1 MKSLRQAR
9 RGSVIL
15 IAVIFSAVLAI
26 VAGSL
31 LGYTMSERRLNQ
43 RSALRY
49 EAKNAA
55 EAVLEYGAAELS
67 VRFKSD
73 LNFSSSAL
81 ATSPLEV
88 FGTRVASLFANSGGV
103 RWTNI
108 DPGSI
113 RLWVS
118 QTSESGRR
126 YIDPTNP
133 ANDFDPLR
141 GQRVSVRAVRMLA
154 TAAATTTTGLS
165 AVAQATQLFE
175 VREAALFNYAIF
187 YNLPMEFHP
196 SPAMTIV
203 GPVHSNYDT
212 NLTEGNGLRFM
223 GMFSTAGKFTAGA
236 TTAGRPN
243 GRNIAFTT
251 GIDDDGVGGIDTV
264 SIVNPAVNGRAL
276 STYVDSDLN
285 QRDASLNFGDTAS
298 QIWRGFV
305 QDESHGVMPHNPPGV
320 LTGADAHKLIEP
332 PDATGTATIESQK
345 FSKRAG
351 LYLVVEPDGRV
362 TTLNGADFAVEYKSQ
377 PAASRAAWR
386 ANAANLPKIVT
397 PPSGMVNST
406 RRMYDHRE
414 GRWVNMVDIN
424 VGVMRTAVN
433 TTTPNAASN
442 FKVDGA
448 DWSIDGTSGWNGI
461 VYVDVESPLSGYNT
475 TSDVG
480 GVGTGSGSRT
490 AVRLVNGAQLP
501 NRSAVSAGRAEG
513 LTVATNAPAY
523 LVGHYNS
530 NGTLAADLS
539 DMTTPE
545 TNEVPAAIVADS
557 VNILSRAWWDASTA
571 KPIGD
576 GTSSSTTRP
585 AAGATEISC
594 AFLTGIVATT
604 GSSNTNY
611 SGGVENYPRFHEN
624 WGNISLRYRGSIVA
638 LFESTIATGPW
649 SSARYGAPRR
659 EWGFNSMF
667 GDGRYPPGTP
677 RLRTFRRLDYRD
689 LSNAEFS
696 ALLADT
702 RLGFT
707 AM

>member
-1 MKSLRQAR
+1 MKSR

-15 IAVIFSAVLAI
+15 ISVIFTGMLAI
-26 VAGSL
+26 IAGSL

-55 EAVLEYGAAELS
+55 EAILEYGASELS
-67 VRFKSD
+67 VRFRSD
-73 LNFSSSAL
+73 LNFSTAAL
-81 ATSPLEV
+81 STTPLSV
-88 FGTRVASLFANSGGV
+88 FDARFGTLFANGSSH
-103 RWTNI
+103 RWTNV

-118 QTSESGRR
+118 QTSEAGRR

-154 TAAATTTTGLS
+154 TATATTTTGLS
-165 AVAQATQLFE
+165 AAAQATQLFE

-196 SPAMTIV
+196 SPNMTIV
-203 GPVHSNYDT
+203 GPVHSNFDT
-212 NLTEGNGLRFM
+212 NLTEANGLRFL

-236 TTAGRPN
+236 TTAGRPG

-251 GIDDDGVGGIDTV
+251 GIDDNGDGVVDTV
-264 SIVNPAVNGRAL
+264 SIVNPSVNGQTL

-285 QRDASLNFGDTAS
+285 LRAASRNFGDTAS
-298 QIWRGFV
+298 QIWRGYV

-320 LTGADAHKLIEP
+320 LTGPDAHKLIEP

-345 FSKRAG
+345 FSRRAG
-351 LYLVVEPDGRV
+351 LYMVVESDGTV
-362 TTLNGADFAVEYKSQ
+362 TALTSADHATEYKAQ
-377 PAASRAAWR
+377 PAGSRAAWR
-386 ANAANLPKIVT
+386 SNASNLTKIIT
-397 PPSGMVNST
+397 PPSGMINNT

-414 GRWVNMVDIN
+414 SRWINMVDIN

-433 TTTPNAASN
+433 TTTADAASN
-442 FKVDGA
+442 FKVNGA
-448 DWSIDGTSGWNGI
+448 DWSLDDSSGWNGI
-461 VYVDVESPLSGYNT
+461 VYVDVESPLTGYT
-475 TSDVG
+475 SVSDVG
-480 GVGTGSGSRT
+480 SMGSGSGTRT
-490 AVRLVNGAQLP
+490 AVRLVNGAQIP
-501 NRSAVSAGRAEG
+501 NRASVNTARPEG
-513 LTVATNAPAY
+513 FTLATNAPAY

-530 NGTLAADLS
+530 NGSLAADLS

-545 TNEVPAAIVADS
+545 ANEAPAAIIADS
-557 VNILSRAWWDASTA
+557 VNILSQAWWDTATQKPARDSTSNE
-571 KPIGD
+571 
-576 GTSSSTTRP
+576 TSRP
-585 AAGATEISC
+585 TSAATEISC
-594 AFLTGIVATT
+594 AFLTGIVSTN
-604 GSSNTNY
+604 GSASSNY

-624 WGNISLRYRGSIVA
+624 WTNISLRYRGSIVA
-638 LFESTIATGPW
+638 LFESTIARGTW
-649 SSARYGAPRR
+649 SSARYSPPRR

-667 GDGRYPPGTP
+667 AEGRYPPGTP

-689 LSNAEFS
+689 LSNAES
-696 ALLADT
+696 AALLSDT
-702 RLGFT
+702 RLAFSE
-707 AM
+707 M